1 MWSIIS
7 SKKKPQPSIKRTRYT
22 LLLSWACTVHEF
34 QGLSL
39 KEVVIGF
46 ETERQISFN
55 QGQMYHCTKNE
66 VFQ

>member
-1 MWSIIS
+1 MYS
-7 SKKKPQPSIKRTRYT
+7 
-22 LLLSWACTVHEF
+22 TVHEF